1 MLTSGRAG
9 VPGIRQVLAAGP
21 HVLISADGPLIA
33 ELLIAELL
41 ISELLISGPRG
52 RAFQSRHL
60 PRKYLQVR

>member
-1 MLTSGRAG
+1 

-21 HVLISADGPLIA
+21 HVLISADGPLIAELLIA

>member
-1 MLTSGRAG
+1 MMLTSGVAG

-41 ISELLISGPRG
+41 ISGPRG

>member
-1 MLTSGRAG
+1 
-9 VPGIRQVLAAGP
+9 VLAAGP

-41 ISELLISGPRG
+41 ISELLISELLISGPRG